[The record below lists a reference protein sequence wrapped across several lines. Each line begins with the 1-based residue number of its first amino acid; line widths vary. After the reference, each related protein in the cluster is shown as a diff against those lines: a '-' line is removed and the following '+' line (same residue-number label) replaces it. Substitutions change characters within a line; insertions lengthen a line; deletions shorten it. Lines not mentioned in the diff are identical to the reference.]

1 MKKKGALKTDR
12 LKKLLLVA
20 VTTAIIAISA
30 SGCTYSS
37 KGLESFAV
45 AENSFIV
52 VSENG
57 KETLHKG
64 DIVTEMT
71 YWAQIPSAV
80 PTLKFNCGEKLY
92 TSQFVGYG
100 ENKPS
105 EENYDDVCEFCF
117 GRE

>member
-1 MKKKGALKTDR
+1 MKKKGTLKTNK

-20 VTTAIIAISA
+20 GATAIIAISA
-30 SGCTYSS
+30 SGCNYTS
-37 KGLESFAV
+37 KGFEAFTV
-45 AENSFIV
+45 EENGFIV

-64 DIVTEMT
+64 DIVTEVSNFT
-71 YWAQIPSAV
+71 AYPSSV
-80 PTLKFNCGEKLY
+80 PTLKFDCGEKLY

-105 EENYDDVCEFCF
+105 EENYDEVCELCF
-117 GRE
+117 EHE